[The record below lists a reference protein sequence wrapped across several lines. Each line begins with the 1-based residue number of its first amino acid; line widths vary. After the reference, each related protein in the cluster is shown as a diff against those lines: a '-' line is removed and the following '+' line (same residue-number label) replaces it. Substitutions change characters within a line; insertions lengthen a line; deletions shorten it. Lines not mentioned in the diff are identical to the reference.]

1 MKSGV
6 VVITEK
12 EARRI
17 QESGEV
23 ERKLETIHKTQE
35 YLQKKKRREK
45 WVEEG
50 SKDNLKNKRKRK
62 FLENRGKKGLE
73 NILRNRNKEI
83 IKKRSIRIK
92 MRKNE

>member
-1 MKSGV
+1 MAKSNV
-6 VVITEK
+6 NWKRYIRPK
-12 EARRI
+12 NI
-17 QESGEV
+17 S
-23 ERKLETIHKTQE
+23 K
-35 YLQKKKRREK
+35 KKKRKEK

-83 IKKRSIRIK
+83 IKKK
-92 MRKNE
+92 GV